1 MPRKKQIEDRAEDL
15 GKEVGGYIFKE
26 AFGALADVIKDAFN
40 SSDDDDEESERNI
53 PKASPKPKKSSPKTG
68 KKKK

>member
-1 MPRKKQIEDRAEDL
+1 MARRKKQIEDRAEDL

-40 SSDDDDEESERNI
+40 SSDDDDDEEDN
-53 PKASPKPKKSSPKTG
+53 KTSSKTG
-68 KKKK
+68 KKV